1 MIEKF
6 FDKTY
11 KCDVSQ
17 STLTRAAN
25 RLISEY
31 CCTFGNTVA
40 PDELQEIAKQIKQ
53 CVDTTEYEDES
64 NYEYNGYGERIYD
77 KVKYTNEARARAFW
91 DTDEYNDPVYRITW
105 YFFKSES
112 YTKRIGTQTIRG
124 KSYNEILRKCAAAKG
139 IYRYFCTHRPPSR
152 GVELAGELHDLLL
165 NVGIA
170 IIDGQ
175 ILKANINV
183 GRIKV
188 SISSNAKSV
197 LTICFTYSD
206 GAKLEV

>member
-1 MIEKF
+1 MT
-6 FDKTY
+6 KTNKESKY
-11 KCDVSQ
+11 IVACQNCTLPVSKCKGDC
-17 STLTRAAN
+17 TRKQILKNAAN
-25 RLISEY
+25 ADKRRLKMENTKHLNGYIEEKDDTFYPTCRFCGKQTLPDAPYLSQDEANEAATIRCDCFEAREYQEKLRKEKERADNIIKLRQRLDDFSEY
-31 CCTFGNTVA
+31 SA
-40 PDELQEIAKQIKQ
+40 
-53 CVDTTEYEDES
+53 
-64 NYEYNGYGERIYD
+64 
-77 KVKYTNEARARAFW
+77 
-91 DTDEYNDPVYRITW
+91 
-105 YFFKSES
+105 
-112 YTKRIGTQTIRG
+112 
-124 KSYNEILRKCAAAKG
+124 
-139 IYRYFCTHRPPSR
+139 SR
-152 GVELAGELHDLLL
+152 GVDLTGELHDLLL

>member
-152 GVELAGELHDLLL
+152 GVIPEGF
-165 NVGIA
+165 
-170 IIDGQ
+170 
-175 ILKANINV
+175 
-183 GRIKV
+183 V
-188 SISSNAKSV
+188 SYD
-197 LTICFTYSD
+197 TYSQD
-206 GAKLEV
+206 MRYIGEVTYNEKPSENELYAWGLVFDPDWEKIRTAYLEVE